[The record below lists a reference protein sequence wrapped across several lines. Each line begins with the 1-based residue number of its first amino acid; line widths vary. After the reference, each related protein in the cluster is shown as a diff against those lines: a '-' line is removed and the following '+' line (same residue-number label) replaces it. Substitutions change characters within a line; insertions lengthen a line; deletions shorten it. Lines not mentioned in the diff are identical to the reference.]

1 MTATVPSSP
10 PSAQGGGLLR
20 HRDVRLLLAGQA
32 VSELGSQVGS
42 IALPLVAVLGLR
54 ASPLQV
60 GVLTAAGTI
69 SFAVLAL
76 PAGVWVDR
84 LPRRPVLVGADLVRG
99 AALLTVPVAAAL
111 HRLTLVQ
118 LAVVAL
124 AGGVAR
130 VLFDVAYPSY
140 LPTLVDRE
148 RLVQGNAYLES
159 SRSATQLT
167 GPGLG
172 GWLVELVGAPAAVLA
187 DAVSFPLSAG
197 CLLGIRT
204 TEPRPASS
212 GRRRLRREL
221 VEGLGFV
228 LGQPALRAITA
239 CTALTNLL
247 WAAAGAVHL
256 LFLVHQV
263 RLAPGAIGLLVSAGA
278 GGGLVA
284 ALAATRVARGVDT
297 SRLIWVPVTVT
308 APFALCT
315 PLTAPG
321 WRVAL
326 FPVGVAVTSFGR
338 VLYTIAQ
345 ISYRQALCPPGLLG
359 RMNAS
364 IRFLVFGALPLG
376 GLLGGLAGERLGV
389 HPPCG
394 CAGSA
399 WP

>member
-1 MTATVPSSP
+1 M
-10 PSAQGGGLLR
+10 
-20 HRDVRLLLAGQA
+20 
-32 VSELGSQVGS
+32 
-42 IALPLVAVLGLR
+42 
-54 ASPLQV
+54 
-60 GVLTAAGTI
+60 
-69 SFAVLAL
+69 
-76 PAGVWVDR
+76 
-84 LPRRPVLVGADLVRG
+84 LVGADLVRG

-187 DAVSFPLSAG
+187 DAVSFLLSAG

-221 VEGLGFV
+221 IEGLGFV

-247 WAAAGAVHL
+247 WAAAGAVQL

-284 ALAATRVARGVDT
+284 AVAATGSPAAST
-297 SRLIWVPVTVT
+297 
-308 APFALCT
+308 
-315 PLTAPG
+315 
-321 WRVAL
+321 
-326 FPVGVAVTSFGR
+326 
-338 VLYTIAQ
+338 
-345 ISYRQALCPPGLLG
+345 PPG
-359 RMNAS
+359 
-364 IRFLVFGALPLG
+364 
-376 GLLGGLAGERLGV
+376 
-389 HPPCG
+389 
-394 CAGSA
+394 
-399 WP
+399 